1 MYIQQA
7 YLKIFKVKEKS
18 FQALVGFA
26 KESNGKLP
34 LLMLTASKKVL
45 SDVKEGEEY
54 VADILL
60 KKDDSYN
67 IWLVIKKVHNKIG

>member
-1 MYIQQA
+1 MYIQNA
-7 YLKIFKVKEKS
+7 YLKIFKVKSKS
-18 FQALVGFA
+18 FQALVGFH
-26 KESNGKLP
+26 KDDNGKLP

-45 SDVKEGEEY
+45 SDVEENEEY